1 MTNLV
6 YDEIKPNEE
15 WIEANLKGSS
25 KTGNATTD
33 ADGNALGNVVPSELG
48 EKMFKNFKDNVYG
61 AEQMN
66 ASYKRYPQPV
76 DQAGES
82 TEDGDLKLKKGSQ
95 KSQKIFKQL
104 ESTED
109 KSQKLIKEQIERMKN
124 MVTYNHK
131 TQ

>member
-1 MTNLV
+1 MTKQEKVSNS
-6 YDEIKPNEE
+6 
-15 WIEANLKGSS
+15 LKE
-25 KTGNATTD
+25 K
-33 ADGNALGNVVPSELG
+33 LG

>member
-1 MTNLV
+1 LV
-6 YDEIKPNEE
+6 YDEIKPNDE

-33 ADGNALGNVVPSELG
+33 KDGNALGNVVPSKLG

-95 KSQKIFKQL
+95 KSEKIFKQL

-109 KSQKLIKEQIERMKN
+109 KTEKLIKEQIERMKN